1 MTFGMFEWRFRVLHF
16 FYAFYPFLF
25 HHPSVHSL
33 TCRFILLNHLFY
45 RSAVI
50 RNLADLITYRRK
62 YASHTELYVQLMMIW
77 AECCVT
83 YCELVISAKMEQLI
97 EQSSGSIN
105 PLSMSI
111 RFDVFM
117 NACDD
122 ICEKRI
128 TAKCAIQYIDGQLS
142 LNELLQFIF
151 QVYLHFIVWLLY
163 FLL

>member
-1 MTFGMFEWRFRVLHF
+1 MS
-16 FYAFYPFLF
+16 FYPFQ
-25 HHPSVHSL
+25 S
-33 TCRFILLNHLFY
+33 FIY

-62 YASHTELYVQLMMIW
+62 YASHTELYAQLMMIW

-151 QVYLHFIVWLLY
+151 QVCLHFIVY
-163 FLL
+163 FLSVQLQRMNMQIQLYCRLCKMVFPPLNAVPLA

>member
-1 MTFGMFEWRFRVLHF
+1 M
-16 FYAFYPFLF
+16 
-25 HHPSVHSL
+25 
-33 TCRFILLNHLFY
+33 
-45 RSAVI
+45 I

-62 YASHTELYVQLMMIW
+62 YASHAELYMQLMMIW

-151 QVYLHFIVWLLY
+151 QVHSFVYCYLCIDNTGVQMQ
-163 FLL
+163 